1 MCAVGNIQIFLLYIE
16 IMSGANVEGKYII
29 NIKKL
34 NFIIAYDGSRV
45 GVSII
50 MYFNK
55 YSGTHS

>member
-1 MCAVGNIQIFLLYIE
+1 
-16 IMSGANVEGKYII
+16 MSGANVEGKYII

-34 NFIIAYDGSRV
+34 NFIIAYPYDGSRV